1 MKGLVLR
8 STGSFYEVL
17 AEDGSRLTCKVRGK
31 IRLEGIKETN
41 PVAVGDWVRFEKND
55 EVGSIMEILPRTN
68 HMLRQ
73 SIKKTSHSH
82 VLAANIDQV
91 MLIATLAYPRTSFG
105 FIDRFFVAAESFRI
119 PQVLIFNKKDLL
131 QPEDAELQEAFA
143 AIYRKIGVIVLS
155 ISALTEDHTF
165 IRALLQ
171 DKITLISGHSGV
183 GKSTLLNKIAPHLN
197 QKTGEISDFSE
208 KGMHT
213 TTFAEMF
220 PLDTKTFVID
230 TPGIK
235 EWGLV
240 DMEDQELSDY
250 FPEMRV
256 LRQNCKFA
264 SRCLHM
270 NEPRCAV
277 IDAVKS
283 GAISISR
290 YESYL
295 SILAGEDNRR

>member
-1 MKGLVLR
+1 MKIYSV
-8 STGSFYEVL
+8 S
-17 AEDGSRLTCKVRGK
+17 
-31 IRLEGIKETN
+31 
-41 PVAVGDWVRFEKND
+41 
-55 EVGSIMEILPRTN
+55 
-68 HMLRQ
+68 
-73 SIKKTSHSH
+73 
-82 VLAANIDQV
+82 
-91 MLIATLAYPRTSFG
+91 
-105 FIDRFFVAAESFRI
+105 
-119 PQVLIFNKKDLL
+119 NKAPLN
-131 QPEDAELQEAFA
+131 
-143 AIYRKIGVIVLS
+143 G
-155 ISALTEDHTF
+155 SALTEYHNV
-165 IRALLQ
+165 IRTLLQ

-256 LRQNCKFA
+256 LRQDCKFT
-264 SRCLHM
+264 SKCLHV
-270 NEPRCAV
+270 NEPKCAV
-277 IDAVKS
+277 IDAIKS
-283 GAISISR
+283 GAISITR